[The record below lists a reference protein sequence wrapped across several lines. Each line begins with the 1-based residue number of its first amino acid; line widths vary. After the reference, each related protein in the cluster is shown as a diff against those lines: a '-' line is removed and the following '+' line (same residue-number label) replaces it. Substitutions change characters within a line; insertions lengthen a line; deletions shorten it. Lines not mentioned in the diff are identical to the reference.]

1 MEIRK
6 INSTSFG
13 NKTKTTELFEIM
25 LRKTFKNEMATD
37 SIRIVAKDLYPNEK
51 IAGRYKTYAYYGN
64 KIVNAVKEQRQD
76 IVNDVKAINEYLN
89 NNKRISKE
97 QLAEY
102 MQQYIKKYGENID
115 INV

>member
-13 NKTKTTELFEIM
+13 NTTKTTELFEIM